1 MKLVKDKWELTKLNQ
16 ICDLLN
22 GYAFKNSDYVA
33 HSNTLNLRMSNIKTN
48 GGFDI
53 EYEQRFLPDDFV
65 NKYPKFIVKDGDLVI
80 AMTDMANDPKI
91 LGIPTIV
98 KNPRTY
104 NLLLNQR
111 VGKIIDI
118 KIDKISLDYLIFY
131 LSKPEVRDYYKSI
144 SKKGVQIN
152 ISKQDILSCDVI
164 LPPLE
169 EQKKIATLFQSIETA
184 MEQVD
189 GQEKNLHQ
197 LKHKLLRDL
206 FSEKQEFGNH
216 LKFKDFETVKFEKI
230 AINISERVEP
240 KKTELTTYVGLEHLD
255 ADNLKIERTGTPD
268 DVIGTKLKI
277 YKGDIIFGKRRAYLR
292 KVAVSHFD
300 GIASAHSMIL
310 RANEKNIEKD
320 FLPYF
325 MQSDTFMS
333 RAVQISEGSLSP
345 TIKNKTLAVQEFIL
359 PKKEKQKELITVFK
373 QFDTTMEQLKQQR
386 TTLKNLKQKLLNEI
400 LG

>member
-1 MKLVKDKWELTKLNQ
+1 MKLRKDKWEVVKLGEIFKLKSGNSLPKHTMIKGEYPVYGGNGIIGYHNNFMLSEPTISIGRVGTTGTIYITKPNSWISDNALYPMEFYKKVDHYFLS
-16 ICDLLN
+16 ILLR
-22 GYAFKNSDYVA
+22 Y
-33 HSNTLNLRMSNIKTN
+33 LNLERLSQKTA
-48 GGFDI
+48 
-53 EYEQRFLPDDFV
+53 QP
-65 NKYPKFIVKDGDLVI
+65 
-80 AMTDMANDPKI
+80 
-91 LGIPTIV
+91 
-98 KNPRTY
+98 
-104 NLLLNQR
+104 
-111 VGKIIDI
+111 
-118 KIDKISLDYLIFY
+118 
-131 LSKPEVRDYYKSI
+131 SI
-144 SKKGVQIN
+144 SQTTIYNVET
-152 ISKQDILSCDVI
+152 I

-169 EQKKIATLFQSIETA
+169 EQKQIASLFQSIETA

-206 FSEKQEFGNH
+206 FSEKKDFGNH
-216 LKFKDFETVKFEKI
+216 LKDKDFETVKFEKI

-277 YKGDIIFGKRRAYLR
+277 YKGDIIFRKRRAYLR

-333 RAVQISEGSLSP
+333 RAIQISEGSLSP

-359 PKKEKQKELITVFK
+359 PKKEKQKELIAVFK
-373 QFDTTMEQLKQQR
+373 QFDITIERLKQQK
-386 TTLKNLKQKLLNEI
+386 TTLKLLKQKLLNEI

>member
-1 MKLVKDKWELTKLNQ
+1 MKLRKEKWDNVRLEKLSH
-16 ICDLLN
+16 
-22 GYAFKNSDYVA
+22 G
-33 HSNTLNLRMSNIKTN
+33 
-48 GGFDI
+48 I
-53 EYEQRFLPDDFV
+53 EYGLTASSEDSGDTILLRITDVNENGRLNEGLRFATVDERTFSKYQLKPNNVLIARSGATAGKAYIHKSAGRFIFASYMLRIVLKEDALNPDFFFTFLNSENYNSQLGGIKVGSAQPNV
-65 NKYPKFIVKDGDLVI
+65 NTTNL
-80 AMTDMANDPKI
+80 AT
-91 LGIPTIV
+91 LQIP
-98 KNPRTY
+98 
-104 NLLLNQR
+104 
-111 VGKIIDI
+111 
-118 KIDKISLDYLIFY
+118 
-131 LSKPEVRDYYKSI
+131 
-144 SKKGVQIN
+144 
-152 ISKQDILSCDVI
+152 

-169 EQKKIATLFQSIETA
+169 EQKQIATLFQSIETA

-189 GQEKNLHQ
+189 GQEKHLHQ

-206 FSEKQEFGNH
+206 FSDKKEFGNH
-216 LKFKDFETVKFEKI
+216 LTAKDFETVKFEKI

-310 RANEKNIEKD
+310 RANEKNIERD

-359 PKKEKQKELITVFK
+359 PKKEKQKELIAVFK
-373 QFDTTMEQLKQQR
+373 QFDTTMEQLKQQKR
-386 TTLKNLKQKLLNEI
+386 TLKHLKQKLLNEI
-400 LG
+400 LS

>member
-1 MKLVKDKWELTKLNQ
+1 MNLEGNEIYINKWNISLSQ
-16 ICDLLN
+16 
-22 GYAFKNSDYVA
+22 SD
-33 HSNTLNLRMSNIKTN
+33 
-48 GGFDI
+48 
-53 EYEQRFLPDDFV
+53 V
-65 NKYPKFIVKDGDLVI
+65 NKFKLKLYPKNTIIFPKRGASIHTNKKRILQKDCGIDLNTMGFIAG
-80 AMTDMANDPKI
+80 
-91 LGIPTIV
+91 
-98 KNPRTY
+98 
-104 NLLLNQR
+104 
-111 VGKIIDI
+111 
-118 KIDKISLDYLIFY
+118 DKIAFYYLFTWFQTID
-131 LSKPEVRDYYKSI
+131 LKTI
-144 SKKGVQIN
+144 SDGSYIPQIN
-152 ISKQDILSCDVI
+152 SRNIEGIQIP

-169 EQKKIATLFQSIETA
+169 EQKQIAALFQSIETA

-189 GQEKNLHQ
+189 RQEKNLHQ

-216 LKFKDFETVKFEKI
+216 LKVKDFETVKFEKI

-359 PKKEKQKELITVFK
+359 PKKEKQKELIAVFK
-373 QFDTTMEQLKQQR
+373 QFDTTMNQLKQQK

>member
-1 MKLVKDKWELTKLNQ
+1 MKKIKKDKWIRTKFQDVVLNINKSIKDPLGVGINKSIGLENIVPNNLKIQ
-16 ICDLLN
+16 SYVDIKKEGTKFSKL
-22 GYAFKNSDYVA
+22 FKSGQFLFGSRRAY
-33 HSNTLNLRMSNIKTN
+33 LRQMALADFDGVCTANIMV
-48 GGFDI
+48 FDI
-53 EYEQRFLPDDFV
+53 
-65 NKYPKFIVKDGDLVI
+65 KDS
-80 AMTDMANDPKI
+80 N
-91 LGIPTIV
+91 
-98 KNPRTY
+98 
-104 NLLLNQR
+104 
-111 VGKIIDI
+111 KIIPG
-118 KIDKISLDYLIFY
+118 Y
-131 LSKPEVRDYYKSI
+131 LSMIIQSDLFVDYASGTSVGSLFPNAKWS
-144 SKKGVQIN
+144 SLAN
-152 ISKQDILSCDVI
+152 FSFP

-169 EQKKIATLFQSIETA
+169 EQKQIAALFQSIETA

-189 GQEKNLHQ
+189 GQEKNLLQ
-197 LKHKLLRDL
+197 LKNKLLRDL
-206 FSEKQEFGNH
+206 FSEKQDFGNH
-216 LKFKDFETVKFEKI
+216 LKAKDFETVKFEKI

-359 PKKEKQKELITVFK
+359 PKKEKQKDLIAVFK
-373 QFDTTMEQLKQQR
+373 QFDTTMEQLKQQKA
-386 TTLKNLKQKLLNEI
+386 TLKNLKQKLLNEI